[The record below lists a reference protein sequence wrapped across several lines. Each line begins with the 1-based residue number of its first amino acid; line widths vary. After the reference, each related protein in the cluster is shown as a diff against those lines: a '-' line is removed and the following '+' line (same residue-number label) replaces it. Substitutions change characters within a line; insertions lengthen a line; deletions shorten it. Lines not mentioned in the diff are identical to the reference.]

1 MEKFFTLHV
10 AGLERKLPICKI
22 NEETSIAAFI
32 MFSDVELTVR
42 CAEELAKRVP
52 KCDIIIT
59 AESKGIPLA
68 YELAKITKKEYIVAR
83 KHSKL
88 YMLEP
93 VEVSV
98 QSISTEGVQKL
109 CLDKR
114 DLGKLEGKNILIVD
128 DVISTGSSLSALESL
143 ISKTGGNVVGRAAVL
158 AEGDAVNRKDIIYL
172 AQLPIIKNKE

>member
-1 MEKFFTLHV
+1 MPE
-10 AGLERKLPICKI
+10 
-22 NEETSIAAFI
+22 
-32 MFSDVELTVR
+32 
-42 CAEELAKRVP
+42 
-52 KCDIIIT
+52 CDIIIT

-83 KHSKL
+83 KHAKL

-98 QSISTEGVQKL
+98 QSISTKGMQKL

-114 DLGKLEGKNILIVD
+114 DLNKLAGKNILIVD

-143 ISKTGGNVVGRAAVL
+143 IGKTGRNVVGKAAVL
-158 AEGDAVNRKDIIYL
+158 AEGDAANRKDIIYL
-172 AQLPIIKNKE
+172 AQLPIIKNGT

>member
-1 MEKFFTLHV
+1 MPE
-10 AGLERKLPICKI
+10 
-22 NEETSIAAFI
+22 
-32 MFSDVELTVR
+32 
-42 CAEELAKRVP
+42 
-52 KCDIIIT
+52 CDIIIT

-98 QSISTEGVQKL
+98 QSISTKGMQKL

-114 DLGKLEGKNILIVD
+114 DLNKLAGKNILIVD

-143 ISKTGGNVVGRAAVL
+143 IGKIGGNVVGKAAVL
-158 AEGDAVNRKDIIYL
+158 AEGDAANRKDIIYL
-172 AQLPIIKNKE
+172 AQLPIIKNGT